1 MVHCCSRLSVLPRP
15 GELYLSS
22 RVHKPPERPRSA
34 SSTRGGPQDQA
45 HIFRENEENNTAEEI
60 SWPWSLNK
68 HACNTSDLRSKLKL
82 VNTLKRK
89 VFKKK
94 NLPAASFHQCVDA
107 FPGMPRTAAQG
118 RCQQL
123 TRFLTHTH
131 TPFCAL

>member
-1 MVHCCSRLSVLPRP
+1 MEAQKRVECCSRLSVLPRS

-34 SSTRGGPQDQA
+34 SSTRGAPQDQA

-94 NLPAASFHQCVDA
+94 RISPLLLFTSVLMLFQECQEQLPKDGANS
-107 FPGMPRTAAQG
+107 
-118 RCQQL
+118 
-123 TRFLTHTH
+123 
-131 TPFCAL
+131 